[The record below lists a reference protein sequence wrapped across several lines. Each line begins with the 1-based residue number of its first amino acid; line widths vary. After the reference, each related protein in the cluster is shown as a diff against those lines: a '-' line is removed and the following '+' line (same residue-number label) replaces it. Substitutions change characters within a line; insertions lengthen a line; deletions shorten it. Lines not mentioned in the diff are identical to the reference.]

1 MPLVS
6 ENFQKKKLKQQNIN
20 IKTKYIVKN
29 SILEKNT
36 DDSYNDDI
44 INGIRCEKLYF
55 VDGKLKHSEKI
66 FDSRIEYTFVSKEQD
81 NLDYTCPNC
90 GVHAKVKDFID
101 GCPYCRT
108 NYNIDYVDK
117 DLGSK
122 YHYDRVLR
130 NTTYRVLTFIIDII
144 VSLILAYTFI
154 VLTSRTFN
162 LYDISKVFIYGFI
175 LSLILYYFFY
185 LVDAY
190 IILEPIKRY
199 KDKQNKKQ
207 IEFWNR
213 TKINKH
219 KFLNNLNYEL
229 KNMYYNKTNVIDFDI
244 IDFDEFSEYI
254 KDNTLYVK
262 VKVYIRLVSF
272 YNNKFSSKFINE
284 VYVLKKTNNDTLKLN
299 AGVNMIKCSNC
310 GSSIDA
316 TKGMCEYCHTP
327 IKSLQE
333 WILEK

>member
-6 ENFQKKKLKQQNIN
+6 ENFQKKKLKQYNIN

-316 TKGMCEYCHTP
+316 IKGMCEYCHTP

>member
-1 MPLVS
+1 M
-6 ENFQKKKLKQQNIN
+6 
-20 IKTKYIVKN
+20 
-29 SILEKNT
+29 
-36 DDSYNDDI
+36 
-44 INGIRCEKLYF
+44 
-55 VDGKLKHSEKI
+55 
-66 FDSRIEYTFVSKEQD
+66 
-81 NLDYTCPNC
+81 
-90 GVHAKVKDFID
+90 HAKVKDFID